1 MAIGISVAG
10 KGCGMAMKNVLCAG
24 AIVAGLAFSLHA
36 DVAIWTNTEWTTSGG
51 TTGTAGMW
59 GVPGN
64 WIDENGTP
72 LEVAPTN
79 GTHDIRLPARETD
92 GSVYKI
98 YTGRLSGGDANVY
111 LEYPAVNPSILS
123 IGPTGGVWDTWR
135 WIIEH
140 PSTTSQYVQPNFKR
154 VFTIAD
160 ASGFDG
166 YWSSAQAKSVF
177 ELSATADRMPQ
188 MSSLGAQC
196 RPYVRVP
203 AAGTSASLM
212 AVTGGG
218 TISKIGD
225 GELKVGSTQG
235 DGTRFTVEA
244 GTLTIEGT
252 SDDEIEALCRNAA
265 LRLDATRADTI
276 LTAPKVTDGAEYQ
289 IVTNWAD
296 ANGNGIVGEYEAF
309 TSSNEYYFPYSHG
322 AFASAV
328 RSPTGLPLVDFG
340 SHVAD
345 KGKYGPSNCWLRL
358 NREIKDP
365 TAVFYAVQTPGGA
378 PGRTILGTIG
388 EDGFAFLTG
397 ASDQRLFCGYDAGK
411 IGRNGDIMINGDHV
425 TFYDTAN
432 YTKTSLT
439 NLNVISVAVQPGAII
454 GKIGAD
460 RYYPSRSGGSRI
472 GEVLV
477 FTNSL
482 TRAERVRI
490 AQYLVR
496 KWVTG
501 EKSAT
506 DANAVIVSGDG
517 TAIGVPD
524 GRKASVGEVVASDG
538 TFTKTGG
545 GTLVVGGVSPQ
556 GAKILVEDGAVS
568 FASGP
573 SVDDTAPAADPY
585 IWLDAND
592 ASSGKF
598 DEKTFDGDDRT
609 YVTQWRDHRD
619 GVDLAAIAVSNT
631 LPRMPWLVQDIGNGR
646 GAGVCLGYYYGT
658 SQSHFI
664 LPTWGADGEYGSGD
678 KKENDTY
685 AGFIVYRNNER
696 HGGNLFGSSNMD
708 MMRSFLC
715 LLSDTYSAPK
725 SPSAFWSVNGQPTD
739 PFANIGKIINQTDNV
754 ILVAFRSETP
764 LTVNAI
770 AKDRKG
776 QQDASAGRITV
787 GEFITYHRP
796 LTAEEFRNTEAYL
809 MAKWLGEK
817 HPAAT
822 VSDCS
827 LEFTDDAS
835 VTLDSDADVD
845 MGVVSGGNGLL
856 VKRGSGTVNAVT
868 EPNAANSMVVEGGSL
883 SLKIDDALDSKT
895 LFHFDAANAAS
906 LSTYEGD
913 DGKTYITSWSD
924 SGANGLVAC
933 STKYHPIFG
942 LGGTREYSFISTNP
956 TLAEVV
962 MPDGVARR
970 VVSFGGY
977 RNVSWTDNSGLDSA
991 SLYFTR
997 SEDGTPEK
1005 QTNVREIYVVQKYD
1019 ESVRAGLCAHFIGDL
1034 VGNAQKAE
1042 DGTRWFM
1049 RGSATIFNTSYTSL
1063 SVQDGYLALDR
1074 APVKA
1079 SDTLPTGWHLMSVGA
1094 TNSVYVDSM
1103 MQDRNCNAGGGWIA
1117 EMVAFD
1123 FELTA
1128 EQRSMLERHLMRKWG
1143 IGEEA
1148 QTEQSL
1154 ETLVVAKGASLS
1166 LTGGC
1171 RFTVSTLGGG
1181 GELTVADQVSIAQ
1194 DGALSFEYRAADDV
1208 DHLNVNG
1215 SLDLSLLASV
1225 RVDVADGATVEAGDW
1240 PILTATGGITGLDLA
1255 NVKLDAAVPTK
1266 ARASLYMKD
1275 GELWFRVSKVGTIVI
1290 MR

>member
-1 MAIGISVAG
+1 
-10 KGCGMAMKNVLCAG
+10 MKNVLCAG
-24 AIVAGLAFSLHA
+24 AIAVGLAFPLYA
-36 DVAIWTNTEWTTSGG
+36 DVAIWTNTERSISGG
-51 TTGTAGMW
+51 TTGIAGMW

-64 WIDENGTP
+64 WIDESGAP

-79 GTHDIRLPARETD
+79 GTHDIRLPALEPD
-92 GSVYKI
+92 GDTYTI
-98 YTGRLSGGDANVY
+98 YTGRLSGGDANTR
-111 LEYPAVNPSILS
+111 LEYPAVNPSIQS

-135 WIIEH
+135 WMIQH
-140 PSTTSQYVQPNFKR
+140 PAVTSQYVQPNFKR

-166 YWSSAQAKSVF
+166 YWSSAQAESVF
-177 ELSATADRMPQ
+177 ELSATESCTPQ

-235 DGTRFTVEA
+235 SATRFTVEA

-252 SDDEIEALCRNAA
+252 SDGEIDALCRKAA

-276 LTAPKVTDGAEYQ
+276 LTTPKVTDGVEYQ
-289 IVTNWAD
+289 VVTNWAD
-296 ANGNGIVGEYEAF
+296 ANGNGVAGRYEAF

-322 AFASAV
+322 AFTSAV
-328 RSPTGLPLVDFG
+328 CSPTGLPLVDFG

-388 EDGFAFLTG
+388 GDGFAFLTEAG
-397 ASDQRLFCGYDAGK
+397 DQRLFCNYDAGK

-425 TFYDTAN
+425 TFYDTAK
-432 YTKTSLT
+432 YTRTSLT
-439 NLNVISVAVQPGAII
+439 NLNVISIAVQPGAII

-460 RYYPSRSGGSRI
+460 RSYPSRSGGSRL

-524 GRKASVGEVVASDG
+524 GRKAGVGEVVTSDG

-545 GTLVVGGVSPQ
+545 GTLVVGGVLPQ
-556 GAKILVEDGAVS
+556 GTKIRVDGGAVS
-568 FASGP
+568 FASGS
-573 SVDDTAPAADPY
+573 SVDATAPAADPY

-592 ASSGKF
+592 ASQGKF

-609 YVTQWRDHRD
+609 YVTKWHDHRD
-619 GVDLAAIAVSNT
+619 GVDIAAIAVSNT
-631 LPRMPWLVQDIGNGR
+631 LPRMPWHVQDIGNGR
-646 GAGVCLGYYYGT
+646 GPGVCLGYYGK

-685 AGFIVYRNNER
+685 AGFIVYRNNEQYN
-696 HGGNLFGSSNMD
+696 GVNLFGSSNMD
-708 MMRSFLC
+708 MMRSGVR
-715 LLSDTYSAPK
+715 LLSNTYAAPS
-725 SPSAFWSVNGQPTD
+725 SPSAFWSVNGVPTD
-739 PFANIGKIINQTDNV
+739 PFANIGGTINQTNDV
-754 ILVAFRSETP
+754 IVVAFRSETP

-776 QQDASAGRITV
+776 ESQDASAGRITV

-796 LTAEEFRNTEAYL
+796 LSVEEFRNTEAYL
-809 MAKWLGEK
+809 LDKWLGK
-817 HPAAT
+817 GHPAVAT
-822 VSDCS
+822 PDCS
-827 LEFTDDAS
+827 LEFSNDTAAII
-835 VTLDSDADVD
+835 DSDADVD
-845 MGVVSGGNGLL
+845 MGAVSGGNGSL
-856 VKRGSGTVNAVT
+856 VKRGSGAVNAST
-868 EPNAANSMVVEGGSL
+868 EPNAADSMVVEGGTL
-883 SLKIDDALDSKT
+883 SLKIDDALDGRT
-895 LFHFDAANAAS
+895 LFHFDASNADS
-906 LSTYEGD
+906 FSTYEGD

-933 STKYHPIFG
+933 STKYHPYFG
-942 LGGTREYSFISTNP
+942 LGGSSEYAFVSTNP

-977 RNVSWTDNSGLDSA
+977 RNTRWTDNVGQDSA

-997 SEDGTPEK
+997 SEGGDPEN
-1005 QTNVREIYVVQKYD
+1005 QTKVREIYVVQKYN
-1019 ESVRAGLCAHFIGDL
+1019 ESVVAGPCAHFIGDL

-1042 DGTRWFM
+1042 AGTRWFM
-1049 RGSATIFNTSYTSL
+1049 RGSASIFDTTYTSL

-1074 APVKA
+1074 VPVKA
-1079 SDTLPTGWHLMSVGA
+1079 SDALPNGWHLMSVGA

-1123 FELTA
+1123 FELSA

-1148 QTEQSL
+1148 QTVQGFEK
-1154 ETLVVAKGASLS
+1154 LVVAKDASLS

-1181 GELTVADQVSIAQ
+1181 GELTVAEQMAIAE
-1194 DGALSFEYRAADDV
+1194 GGRLSFEYRAVDDV
-1208 DHLNVNG
+1208 DHLNING
-1215 SLDLSLLASV
+1215 SLDLSLLATV
-1225 RVDVADGATVEAGDW
+1225 RVDVAEGATVEAGDW
-1240 PILTATGGITGLDLA
+1240 PILSATGGITGLDLA

-1266 ARASLYMKD
+1266 VRTSLYMKD
-1275 GELWFRVSKVGTIVI
+1275 GTLWLRVSKVGTIVI